1 MGKIMFIVSAHSK
14 NGGFIAAINESF
26 IANSRL
32 GECSI
37 KRTHD
42 DQVFY
47 VSQKTDPDTVGFF
60 IPCYTQEHAIEL
72 GIDGIL
78 VIDIDRFIDSMDNY
92 TQEDFSRDIENDSD
106 DNFVADEILARL
118 DMNMSDPAAIDF
130 LPIMYYTLRQPVL
143 HPAQYQL
150 LQIGQQPALHM
161 TINTNK
167 TVVNHI
173 VSQK

>member
-1 MGKIMFIVSAHSK
+1 MFVFSAYSK
-14 NGGFIAAINESF
+14 NGGFLAAVNESF
-26 IANSRL
+26 LNDSRL

-37 KRTHD
+37 KNTHD

-47 VSQKTDPDTVGFF
+47 VSQKTDQKTVGFF
-60 IPCYTQEHAIEL
+60 IPCYTQEQAIEL

-78 VIDIDRFIDSMDNY
+78 VIDIDRFIGSMDNY
-92 TQEDFSRDIENDSD
+92 TQEDFSKDIENDSD

-150 LQIGQQPALHM
+150 LQFGQQPALNM
-161 TINTNK
+161 TINTDK
-167 TVVNHI
+167 TVINHI
-173 VSQK
+173 VSQKQ

>member
-1 MGKIMFIVSAHSK
+1 MFVFSAYSK
-14 NGGFIAAINESF
+14 NGGFLAAVNESF
-26 IANSRL
+26 LNDSRL

-37 KRTHD
+37 KNTHD

-47 VSQKTDPDTVGFF
+47 VSQKTDQKTVGFF
-60 IPCYTQEHAIEL
+60 IPCYTQEQAIEL

-78 VIDIDRFIDSMDNY
+78 VIDIDRLIDSMDNY

-118 DMNMSDPAAIDF
+118 DMNMSDPAAVDF

-150 LQIGQQPALHM
+150 LQFGQQPALNM
-161 TINTNK
+161 TINTDK
-167 TVVNHI
+167 TVINHI
-173 VSQK
+173 VSQKQ